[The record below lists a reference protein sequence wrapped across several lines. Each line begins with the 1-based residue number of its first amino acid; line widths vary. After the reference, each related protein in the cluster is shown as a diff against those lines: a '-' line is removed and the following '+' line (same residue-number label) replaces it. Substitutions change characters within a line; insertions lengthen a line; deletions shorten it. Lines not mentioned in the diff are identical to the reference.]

1 MRLNGLMNSVSF
13 APLWA
18 PEGVADGG
26 GAGEGAG
33 AGEAQAAETVLF
45 PDDNKAAA
53 AADGDKGGDAA
64 AAAAKEGEGDKGEG
78 DKGAADWKE
87 YENDPSK
94 TPEEN
99 AALKAEHDK
108 TKPAAGDDTTVP
120 EAYDLKMPEGVPLDD
135 KLLEAVTP
143 VFKDLFLTNAQA
155 QALTDKFTEVMQQRV
170 TAQGEN
176 WANTISGWADQAKAD
191 KDIGGDNWDAT
202 VSTGLRAVNILGT
215 PELRD
220 YLNASGGGNHPEVI
234 RFMAKV
240 GAMIKE
246 DSPAVGG
253 AEGKG
258 KPVDPAHIIFANDA
272 PKG

>member
-13 APLWA
+13 APVWA

-26 GAGEGAG
+26 GAGDTP
-33 AGEAQAAETVLF
+33 AAETVLF
-45 PDDNKAAA
+45 PDDNKAA
-53 AADGDKGGDAA
+53 DGAGDDKGGDAA
-64 AAAAKEGEGDKGEG
+64 AAAKDGEVDKGEG

-87 YENDPSK
+87 YENDASK

-120 EAYDLKMPEGVPLDD
+120 ETYELKMPDGVELDA
-135 KLLEAVTP
+135 KLLEAVSP

-155 QALTDKFTEVMQQRV
+155 QALTDKFTEVMQQRA
-170 TAQGEN
+170 TAQGET
-176 WANTISGWADQAKAD
+176 WATTIAGWADQAKAD
-191 KDIGGDNWDAT
+191 KDIGGDNWDTT
-202 VSTGLRAVNILGT
+202 VSTGLRAVNVLGT
-215 PELRD
+215 PALRE
-220 YLNASGGGNHPEVI
+220 YLNASGAGNHPEVI
-234 RFMAKV
+234 RLMAKV

-246 DSPAVGG
+246 DNPASGG
-253 AEGKG
+253 AEGNG
-258 KPVDPAHIIFANDA
+258 KPVDPAHILFKDDA